1 MILNQVKN
9 PKKLILGS
17 SSPRRLELLLQL
29 RIKPDLIK
37 SPEINEATK
46 KLELPR
52 DYCIRMAKEK
62 ANAIDVEYDDVLLTA
77 DTIVCVGRRILGK
90 PSNEDQVREFLKI
103 LSGRRHK
110 VITSVAVKYQDKL
123 LERCVISTV
132 KMKNISNS
140 ELDAYVSL
148 EDWKDKAGGYGLQGY
163 AAVFVTWIQG
173 SFSSII
179 GLPLAETSALL
190 SVAGIRVLK

>member
-17 SSPRRLELLLQL
+17 SSPRRLELLSQL

-37 SPEINEATK
+37 SPDIDEATK

-132 KMKNISNS
+132 KMKNISNR

>member
-1 MILNQVKN
+1 MLNQVKN

-17 SSPRRLELLLQL
+17 SSPRRLELLSQL

-37 SPEINEATK
+37 SPDIDEATK

>member
-17 SSPRRLELLLQL
+17 SSPRRLELLSQL

-37 SPEINEATK
+37 SPDIDEATK

-140 ELDAYVSL
+140 ELEAYVSL

>member
-1 MILNQVKN
+1 MNYGTIQSS
-9 PKKLILGS
+9 IGLG
-17 SSPRRLELLLQL
+17 RLLWSG
-29 RIKPDLIK
+29 IG
-37 SPEINEATK
+37 
-46 KLELPR
+46 
-52 DYCIRMAKEK
+52 
-62 ANAIDVEYDDVLLTA
+62 
-77 DTIVCVGRRILGK
+77 DTIRVSLSADPVEEVKAGFQILKSLGIRNK
-90 PSNEDQVREFLKI
+90 GVTIISCPSCARQNFD
-103 LSGRRHK
+103 
-110 VITSVAVKYQDKL
+110 
-123 LERCVISTV
+123 VISTV
-132 KMKNISNS
+132 KMKNISNR

>member
-1 MILNQVKN
+1 MILKKVKN

-17 SSPRRLELLLQL
+17 SSPRRLELLSQL

-37 SPEINEATK
+37 SPDIDEATK

-179 GLPLAETSALL
+179 GLPLAEISALL

>member
-1 MILNQVKN
+1 MESLRFPLVFYSGIVILF
-9 PKKLILGS
+9 KL
-17 SSPRRLELLLQL
+17 R
-29 RIKPDLIK
+29 
-37 SPEINEATK
+37 
-46 KLELPR
+46 
-52 DYCIRMAKEK
+52 
-62 ANAIDVEYDDVLLTA
+62 
-77 DTIVCVGRRILGK
+77 
-90 PSNEDQVREFLKI
+90 ED
-103 LSGRRHK
+103 S
-110 VITSVAVKYQDKL
+110 
-123 LERCVISTV
+123 
-132 KMKNISNS
+132 ISNS

>member
-1 MILNQVKN
+1 VILNQVKN

-37 SPEINEATK
+37 SPDIDEATK

>member
-17 SSPRRLELLLQL
+17 SSPRRLELLSQL

-37 SPEINEATK
+37 SPDIDEATK

-173 SFSSII
+173 SFSSIV

>member
-17 SSPRRLELLLQL
+17 SSPRRLELLSQL

-37 SPEINEATK
+37 SPDIDEATK

-110 VITSVAVKYQDKL
+110 VITSVAVKYQDQL

>member
-1 MILNQVKN
+1 VILNQVKN

-17 SSPRRLELLLQL
+17 SSPRRLELLSQL

-37 SPEINEATK
+37 SPDIDEATK

-132 KMKNISNS
+132 KMKNISNR

>member
-1 MILNQVKN
+1 MILNQVKT

-29 RIKPDLIK
+29 IIKPYLIK
-37 SPEINEATK
+37 SPDINEATK

-132 KMKNISNS
+132 KMKNISNR

>member
-9 PKKLILGS
+9 TKKLILGS
-17 SSPRRLELLLQL
+17 SSPRRLELLSQL
-29 RIKPDLIK
+29 GIKPDSIR
-37 SPEINEATK
+37 PPNINEETK
-46 KLELPR
+46 KLELPK
-52 DYCIRMAKEK
+52 DYCMRMAKEK
-62 ANAIDVEYDDVLLTA
+62 ADAIVVKSDDVLLTA

-90 PSNEDQVREFLKI
+90 PSDEDQAREFFKV

-110 VITSVAVKYQDKL
+110 VITSVAVKYQGKI

-132 KMKNISNS
+132 KMKNISNI

-148 EDWKDKAGGYGLQGY
+148 GDWKGKAGGYGLQGY

>member
-17 SSPRRLELLLQL
+17 SSPRRLELLSQL

-37 SPEINEATK
+37 SPDIDEATK

>member
-17 SSPRRLELLLQL
+17 SSPRRLELLSQL

-37 SPEINEATK
+37 SPDIDEATK

-110 VITSVAVKYQDKL
+110 VITSVVVKYQDKL

>member
-1 MILNQVKN
+1 VILNQVKN

-37 SPEINEATK
+37 SPDINEATK

-132 KMKNISNS
+132 KMKNISNR

>member
-37 SPEINEATK
+37 SPDINEATK

-123 LERCVISTV
+123 LERCVISIV
-132 KMKNISNS
+132 KMKNISNR

>member
-17 SSPRRLELLLQL
+17 SSPRRLELLSQL

-37 SPEINEATK
+37 SPDIDEATK

-179 GLPLAETSALL
+179 GLPLAEISALL

>member
-9 PKKLILGS
+9 TKKLILGS
-17 SSPRRLELLLQL
+17 SSPRRLELLSQL
-29 RIKPDLIK
+29 GIKPDSIR
-37 SPEINEATK
+37 PPNINEETK
-46 KLELPR
+46 KLELPK
-52 DYCIRMAKEK
+52 DYCMRMAKEK
-62 ANAIDVEYDDVLLTA
+62 ADAIVVTYDDVLLTA

-132 KMKNISNS
+132 KMKNISN
-140 ELDAYVSL
+140 
-148 EDWKDKAGGYGLQGY
+148 
-163 AAVFVTWIQG
+163 IQN
-173 SFSSII
+173 
-179 GLPLAETSALL
+179 LN
-190 SVAGIRVLK
+190 GIRKRH

>member
-17 SSPRRLELLLQL
+17 SSPRRLELLSQL
-29 RIKPDLIK
+29 RVKPDLIK
-37 SPEINEATK
+37 SPDIDEATK

>member
-1 MILNQVKN
+1 VILNQVKN

-17 SSPRRLELLLQL
+17 SSPRRLELLSQL

-37 SPEINEATK
+37 SPDIDEATK

-52 DYCIRMAKEK
+52 DYCIRMAREK

>member
-37 SPEINEATK
+37 SPDINEATK

-90 PSNEDQVREFLKI
+90 PSDEDQVREFLKI

-132 KMKNISNS
+132 KMKNISNR

>member
-17 SSPRRLELLLQL
+17 SSPRRLELLSQL

-37 SPEINEATK
+37 SPDINEATK

-62 ANAIDVEYDDVLLTA
+62 ANAIDVEYNDVLLTA

-132 KMKNISNS
+132 KMKNISNR

>member
-17 SSPRRLELLLQL
+17 SSPRRLELLSQL

-37 SPEINEATK
+37 SPDINEATK

>member
-17 SSPRRLELLLQL
+17 SSPRRLELLSQL

-37 SPEINEATK
+37 SPDINEASK

>member
-37 SPEINEATK
+37 SPDINEATK

-132 KMKNISNS
+132 KMKNISNR

>member
-1 MILNQVKN
+1 MILKKVKN

-17 SSPRRLELLLQL
+17 SSPRRLELLSQL

-37 SPEINEATK
+37 SPDIDEATK

>member
-17 SSPRRLELLLQL
+17 SSPRRLELLSQL

-37 SPEINEATK
+37 SPDIDEATK

-90 PSNEDQVREFLKI
+90 PSNEDQVKEFLKI

>member
-17 SSPRRLELLLQL
+17 SSPRRLELLSQL

-37 SPEINEATK
+37 SPDIDEATK

-140 ELDAYVSL
+140 ELNAYVSL

>member
-17 SSPRRLELLLQL
+17 SSPRRLELLSQL

-37 SPEINEATK
+37 SPDIDEATK

-132 KMKNISNS
+132 KMKNISNR
-140 ELDAYVSL
+140 ELDSYVSL

>member
-17 SSPRRLELLLQL
+17 SSPRRLELLSQL

-37 SPEINEATK
+37 SPDIDEATK

-110 VITSVAVKYQDKL
+110 VITSVVVKYQDKL

-190 SVAGIRVLK
+190 SVAGIRILK

>member
-17 SSPRRLELLLQL
+17 SSPRRLELLSQL
-29 RIKPDLIK
+29 RIKPDFIK
-37 SPEINEATK
+37 SPDIDEATK

>member
-1 MILNQVKN
+1 MLNQVKN

-17 SSPRRLELLLQL
+17 SSPRRLELLSQL

-37 SPEINEATK
+37 SPDIDEATK

-132 KMKNISNS
+132 KMKNISNR

>member
-17 SSPRRLELLLQL
+17 SSPRRLELLSQL

-37 SPEINEATK
+37 SPDINEATK

-132 KMKNISNS
+132 KMKNISNR

>member
-1 MILNQVKN
+1 MILNQIKN

-17 SSPRRLELLLQL
+17 SSPRRLELLSQL

-37 SPEINEATK
+37 SPDIDEATK